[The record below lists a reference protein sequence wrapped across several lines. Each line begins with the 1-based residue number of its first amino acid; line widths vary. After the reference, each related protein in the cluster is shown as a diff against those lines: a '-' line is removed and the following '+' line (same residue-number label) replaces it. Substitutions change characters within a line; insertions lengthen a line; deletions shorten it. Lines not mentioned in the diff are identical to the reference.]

1 MSEVAKNMA
10 DPWWR
15 ICNLYTIEDEKGKLV
30 PFTPN
35 ACQREFYDQI
45 HWLNY
50 VLKSRQLGFSTFI
63 AIFLLDRL
71 LFEPNKRAGVIDYT
85 MTDATKKLRKMRV
98 AYKELNNKELH
109 PETWMIGAAIHARTQ
124 MTKGMDSEFPETIV
138 LSNDSMIHAGT
149 SHRGDTLQYV
159 WVSELGKIANK
170 SADKANEILEG
181 AFEAAHEGSIGFIE
195 TTHEGGRAGVAYDMC
210 SKAMRETAQAKA
222 DRRKLVRLEWRF
234 HFFGWWQDKKN
245 RLKDEETAMV
255 QNDLK
260 LNGYWDRLEQIG
272 IKPDQNQRAWYQLK
286 WKGRET
292 SVLKE
297 HPSTPEDA
305 FQAAIAGSVYGEWI
319 TRARAD
325 GRVRNYSIEKRA
337 PVYTFWDLGR
347 RDCTVIWFVQFVGL
361 DIRMVD
367 CYQNRHQGMDHYARY
382 CDRWAR
388 DNDVLIV
395 QNILPHDGD
404 YKNAARNES
413 CSDVLKASGMRDI
426 RVVPRRKALI
436 WESIDHVRML
446 MDRMVWRND
455 ALEVRPT
462 FDGKEG
468 PSAIACVEAY
478 HVSENAKGS
487 DPEHDE
493 TSHVCDALRTM
504 GEADQQGIIDA
515 SGLIKE
521 SDFRDHDSSPTRMA
535 STVTGFEEW

>member
-1 MSEVAKNMA
+1 MTDIAKNMA

-15 ICNLYTIEDEKGKLV
+15 ICNLYTIEDEKGRLV
-30 PFTPN
+30 PFKPN
-35 ACQREFYDQI
+35 VCQSDFYSAI

-63 AIFLLDRL
+63 AIFILDRL

-98 AYKELNNKELH
+98 AYENLDNKDLH
-109 PETWMIGAAIHARTQ
+109 PETWMVGAAMKARTK
-124 MTKGMDSEFPETIV
+124 MTKGADSEFPEALV
-138 LSNDSMIHAGT
+138 FSNDAMIHAGT

-210 SKAMRETAQAKA
+210 TKAMRETAQAKA
-222 DRRKLVRLEWRF
+222 DGRNMVRLEWKF
-234 HFFGWWQDKKN
+234 HFYGWWQDPKN
-245 RLKDEETAMV
+245 RLTDEETASV
-255 QNDLK
+255 QQDMRLYDYWTK
-260 LNGYWDRLEQIG
+260 LEEQG
-272 IKPDQNQRAWYQLK
+272 IRPDQNQRAWYQLK

-319 TRARAD
+319 TRARSD
-325 GRVRNYSIEKRA
+325 GRVRNIPIEKRS

-347 RDCTVIWFVQFVGL
+347 RDCTVIWFIQMVGL
-361 DIRMVD
+361 DIRMAD
-367 CYQNRHQGMDHYARY
+367 CYQQRHQGMEHYAQY
-382 CDRWAR
+382 CDRWSR
-388 DNDVLIV
+388 DNGVMIV

-413 CSDVLKASGMRDI
+413 CSDVLRSCGMRNVK
-426 RVVPRRKALI
+426 VVPRRKALI
-436 WESIDHVRML
+436 WNSIDHVRML
-446 MDRMVWRND
+446 MDRMVFNND
-455 ALEVRPT
+455 RLEVRPT

-468 PSAIACVEAY
+468 PSALSCLESY
-478 HVSENAKGS
+478 HVAENAKGN

-493 TSHVCDALRTM
+493 TSHVADALRTFA
-504 GEADQQGIIDA
+504 EAEQQGLIDA

-521 SDFRDHDSSPTRMA
+521 RDFRDGDDPRQSAT
-535 STVTGFEEW
+535 TITGFEDW